1 MASILDDPLA
11 SVGVRR
17 LRGTHGSSG
26 ETSCSA
32 TRPLALRSLQPAP
45 DRDVPQY
52 RYDPQRQIATDL
64 AGAPLGPNL
73 AKQWTSTEETHTDGD
88 GGDNEN
94 WGWEE

>member
-1 MASILDDPLA
+1 
-11 SVGVRR
+11 
-17 LRGTHGSSG
+17 
-26 ETSCSA
+26 
-32 TRPLALRSLQPAP
+32 
-45 DRDVPQY
+45 VPQY